1 MAFDL
6 LEISKIKKAK
16 ENLKNVVIESELQ
29 KSHRYSDLHNSSIHL
44 KREDLQKVRS
54 FKIRGAYNKISTL
67 SDKEKKEG
75 VVCSSAGNHAQG
87 VAHSCNKLKINGVI
101 YMPTITPKQKVA
113 QVKMFGG
120 KFIEIR
126 LHGDTY
132 DDAYEAAIE
141 YCEKSKKNF
150 IHPFDDLSVIEGQG
164 TLALEILNRSK
175 KDIDYIFVPIGGGG
189 LISGVL
195 SVFKQLSPKTKVIG
209 IEPIGAPS
217 MHQSLLKK
225 SIQKL
230 SKIDPFVDGAAVK
243 KVGKISY
250 SLCSQYLDDIILV
263 PEGHICQ
270 TILDMYNKDAIVV
283 EPAGAI
289 AIAALD
295 FYKEKIQNKE
305 VVCLLCGSN
314 NDITRMSEIKE
325 KALLYADLKHYFLI
339 KLPQRAG
346 ALKEFLTEILGPKDD
361 ITHFEYTKKNFRETG
376 TAVVGIECADKN
388 QLPRLIQNM
397 KERGFFSDYLN
408 NKDDLRQ
415 ILV

>member
-1 MAFDL
+1 MELEL
-6 LEISKIKKAK
+6 LALSNSEKAK
-16 ENLKNVVIESELQ
+16 ENLQKVVIESELQ
-29 KSHRYSDLHNSSIHL
+29 KSQRYSSLFNSSISL

-54 FKIRGAYNKISTL
+54 FKIRGAFNKISSL
-67 SDKEKKEG
+67 NKKEKLDG

-87 VAHSCNKLKINGVI
+87 VAQSCNQLQINGVI
-101 YMPTITPKQKVA
+101 YMPMITPKQKVA

-120 KFIEIR
+120 PFIEVR

-132 DDAYEAAIE
+132 DDSYEAALD
-141 YCEKSKKNF
+141 YCIQSKKHF
-150 IHPFDDLSVIEGQG
+150 IHPFDDKAVIEGQA
-164 TLALEILNRSK
+164 TLALEIIKQTK
-175 KDIDYIFVPIGGGG
+175 KEIDYIFVPIGGGG
-189 LISGVL
+189 LVSGVL
-195 SVFKQLSPKTKVIG
+195 SVFKQLSPHTKVIG
-209 IEPIGAPS
+209 VEPMGAPS
-217 MHQSLLKK
+217 MYKSLEKK

-230 SKIDPFVDGAAVK
+230 NKIDPFVDGAAVK
-243 KVGKISY
+243 KVGEIAY
-250 SLCSQYLDDIILV
+250 ALCGKYLDDVILV

-295 FYKEKIQNKE
+295 FYKEKIKNKE

-361 ITHFEYTKKNFRETG
+361 ITHFEYTKKSYRETG
-376 TAVVGIECADKN
+376 TAIVGIECLDKN
-388 QLPRLIQNM
+388 QLPRLIKKM

-408 NKDDLRQ
+408 DKDDIRQ
-415 ILV
+415 MLL

>member
-1 MAFDL
+1 MELDL
-6 LEISKIKKAK
+6 LALSNIEKAK
-16 ENLKNVVIESELQ
+16 ETLQKVVIESELQ
-29 KSHRYSDLHNSSIHL
+29 RSHRYSSLFNSSINI

-54 FKIRGAYNKISTL
+54 FKIRGAFNKISSLTK
-67 SDKEKKEG
+67 KEKLDG

-87 VAHSCNKLKINGVI
+87 VAQSCNQLQIKGVI
-101 YMPTITPKQKVA
+101 YMPMITPKQKVA

-120 KFIEIR
+120 SFIEVR
-126 LHGDTY
+126 LQGDSY
-132 DDAYEAAIE
+132 DDAYEAAID
-141 YCEKSKKNF
+141 YCNQSKKHF
-150 IHPFDDLSVIEGQG
+150 IHPFDDKSVIEGQA
-164 TLALEILNRSK
+164 TLALEIIEQTK
-175 KDIDYIFVPIGGGG
+175 KKIDYIFVPIGGGG
-189 LISGVL
+189 LVSGVL
-195 SVFKQLSPKTKVIG
+195 SVFKQLSPDTKVIG
-209 IEPIGAPS
+209 VEPMGAPS
-217 MHQSLLKK
+217 MFKSLEKK

-230 SKIDPFVDGAAVK
+230 TRIDPFVDGAAVK

-250 SLCSQYLDDIILV
+250 ALCKKYLDDVILV

-295 FYKEKIQNKE
+295 FYKEKIKEKE

-361 ITHFEYTKKNFRETG
+361 ITHFEYTKKNYRETG
-376 TAVVGIECADKN
+376 TAIVGIECLDKK
-388 QLPRLIQNM
+388 QLPRLIKKM

-408 NKDDLRQ
+408 NKDDIRQ
-415 ILV
+415 ILL

>member
-1 MAFDL
+1 MAFNL

-29 KSHRYSDLHNSSIHL
+29 KSHRYSELHESSIHL

-54 FKIRGAYNKISTL
+54 FKIRGAYNKISSL
-67 SDKEKKEG
+67 SKKEKTEG

-87 VAHSCNKLKINGVI
+87 VAQSCNKLKINGVI

-120 KFIEIR
+120 EFIEVR

-164 TLALEILNRSK
+164 TLALEIINQTK
-175 KDIDYIFVPIGGGG
+175 KEIDFIFVPIGGGG

-195 SVFKQLSPKTKVIG
+195 SVFKQLSPTTKVIG

-217 MHQSLLKK
+217 MHQSLAKK

-243 KVGKISY
+243 KVGEISY

-295 FYKEKIQNKE
+295 FYKEKIKNKE

-376 TAVVGIECADKN
+376 TAIVGIECADKN

-397 KERGFFSDYLN
+397 KDRGFFSDYLN
-408 NKDDLRQ
+408 DKDNLRQ
-415 ILV
+415 ILI

>member
-1 MAFDL
+1 MGFDL
-6 LEISKIKKAK
+6 LELSSIEKAK
-16 ENLKNVVIESELQ
+16 VTLQNVVIETELQ
-29 KSHRYSDLHNSSIHL
+29 KSHRYSELHQSSINL

-54 FKIRGAYNKISTL
+54 FKIRGAYNKISSL
-67 SDKEKKEG
+67 SEKEKLEG

-87 VAHSCNKLKINGVI
+87 VAQSCNQLQINGVI
-101 YMPTITPKQKVA
+101 YMPMITPKQKVA

-120 KFIEIR
+120 SFIEVR
-126 LHGDTY
+126 LQGDTY

-141 YCEKSKKNF
+141 YCTENKKHF
-150 IHPFDDLSVIEGQG
+150 IHPFDDPSVIEGQA
-164 TLALEILNRSK
+164 TLALEIIKQTK
-175 KDIDYIFVPIGGGG
+175 KEIDYIFVPIGGGG

-195 SVFKQLSPKTKVIG
+195 SVFKQLSPNTKVIG
-209 IEPIGAPS
+209 IEPMGAPS
-217 MHQSLLKK
+217 MHKSLKEK

-230 SKIDPFVDGAAVK
+230 AKIDPFVDGAAVK
-243 KVGKISY
+243 KVGEISY
-250 SLCSQYLDDIILV
+250 ALCEKYLDDIILI

-295 FYKEKIQNKE
+295 FYKEKIKNKE

-346 ALKEFLTEILGPKDD
+346 ALKEFLTEIIGPKDD
-361 ITHFEYTKKNFRETG
+361 ITHFEYTKKSYRETG
-376 TAVVGIECADKN
+376 TAIVGIECLNKN
-388 QLPRLIQNM
+388 QLPRLIKKM
-397 KERGFFSDYLN
+397 KERGFYSDYLN
-408 NKDDLRQ
+408 DKEDIRQ
-415 ILV
+415 MLL

>member
-1 MAFDL
+1 MELDL
-6 LEISKIKKAK
+6 LALSNIEKAK
-16 ENLKNVVIESELQ
+16 ETLQKVVIESELQ
-29 KSHRYSDLHNSSIHL
+29 RSHRYSSLFNSSINI

-54 FKIRGAYNKISTL
+54 FKIRGAFNKISSLTK
-67 SDKEKKEG
+67 KEKLDG

-87 VAHSCNKLKINGVI
+87 VAQSCNQLQIKGVI
-101 YMPTITPKQKVA
+101 YMPMITPKQKVA

-120 KFIEIR
+120 SFIEVR
-126 LHGDTY
+126 LQGDSY
-132 DDAYEAAIE
+132 DDAYEAAID
-141 YCEKSKKNF
+141 YCNQSKKHF
-150 IHPFDDLSVIEGQG
+150 IHPFDDKSVIEGQA
-164 TLALEILNRSK
+164 TLALEIIEQTK
-175 KDIDYIFVPIGGGG
+175 KKIDYIFVPIGGGG
-189 LISGVL
+189 LVSGVL
-195 SVFKQLSPKTKVIG
+195 SVFKQLSPNTKVIG
-209 IEPIGAPS
+209 VEPMGAPS
-217 MHQSLLKK
+217 MYKSLEKK

-230 SKIDPFVDGAAVK
+230 TKIDPFVDGAAVK

-250 SLCSQYLDDIILV
+250 ALCKKYLDDVILV

-295 FYKEKIQNKE
+295 FYKEKIKEKE

-361 ITHFEYTKKNFRETG
+361 ITHFEYTKKNYRETG
-376 TAVVGIECADKN
+376 TAIVGIECLDKK
-388 QLPRLIQNM
+388 QLPRLIKKM

-408 NKDDLRQ
+408 NKDDIRQ
-415 ILV
+415 MLL

>member
-1 MAFDL
+1 MVFDL
-6 LEISKIKKAK
+6 LEISKIIKAK

-29 KSHRYSDLHNSSIHL
+29 KSYRYSDLHKSSIRL

-87 VAHSCNKLKINGVI
+87 VAQSCNKLKINGVI

-132 DDAYEAAIE
+132 DDAYETAIE

-164 TLALEILNRSK
+164 TLALEILDQSK

-408 NKDDLRQ
+408 DKDYLRQ

>member
-1 MAFDL
+1 MELEL
-6 LEISKIKKAK
+6 LALSNIVKAK
-16 ENLKNVVIESELQ
+16 ENLQKVVIESELQ
-29 KSHRYSDLHNSSIHL
+29 KSQRYSSLFNSSISL

-54 FKIRGAYNKISTL
+54 FKIRGAFNKISSL
-67 SDKEKKEG
+67 NKKEKLDG

-87 VAHSCNKLKINGVI
+87 VAQSCNQLQINGVI
-101 YMPTITPKQKVA
+101 YMPMITPKQKVA

-120 KFIEIR
+120 PFIEVR

-132 DDAYEAAIE
+132 DDSYEAALD
-141 YCEKSKKNF
+141 YCIQSKKHF
-150 IHPFDDLSVIEGQG
+150 IHPFDDKAVIEGQA
-164 TLALEILNRSK
+164 TLALEIIKQTK
-175 KDIDYIFVPIGGGG
+175 KEIDYIFVPIGGGG
-189 LISGVL
+189 LVSGVL
-195 SVFKQLSPKTKVIG
+195 SVFKQLSPHTKVIG
-209 IEPIGAPS
+209 VEPMGAPS
-217 MHQSLLKK
+217 MYKSLEKK

-230 SKIDPFVDGAAVK
+230 NKIDPFVEGAAVK
-243 KVGKISY
+243 KVGEIAY
-250 SLCSQYLDDIILV
+250 ALCGKYLDDVILV

-295 FYKEKIQNKE
+295 FYKEKIKNKE

-361 ITHFEYTKKNFRETG
+361 ITHFEYTKKSYRETG
-376 TAVVGIECADKN
+376 TAIVGIECLDKN
-388 QLPRLIQNM
+388 QLPRLIKKM

-408 NKDDLRQ
+408 DKDDIRQ
-415 ILV
+415 MLL

>member
-1 MAFDL
+1 MRFKL
-6 LEISKIKKAK
+6 IEISAIKKAK
-16 ENLKNVVIESELQ
+16 ENLKNVVIESPLQ
-29 KSHRYSDLHNSSIHL
+29 KSHRYSELLNSSIHL

-54 FKIRGAYNKISTL
+54 FKIRGAYNKISSL
-67 SDKEKKEG
+67 SEKEKLDG

-87 VAHSCNKLKINGVI
+87 VAQSCNKLKINGVI

-120 KFIEIR
+120 KFIEVR
-126 LHGDTY
+126 LYGDTY

-141 YCEKSKKNF
+141 YCDNSQKTF

-164 TLALEILNRSK
+164 TLALEIINQCEK
-175 KDIDYIFVPIGGGG
+175 NIDYIFVPIGGGG

-195 SVFKQLSPKTKVIG
+195 SVFKQLSPKTKIIG

-217 MHQSLLKK
+217 MHQSLAKK

-230 SKIDPFVDGAAVK
+230 TKIDPFVDGAAVK
-243 KVGKISY
+243 KVGEISY

-295 FYKEKIQNKE
+295 FYKEKIKNKE
-305 VVCLLCGSN
+305 VVCLLCGRN

-325 KALLYADLKHYFLI
+325 KALVYADIKHYFLI
-339 KLPQRAG
+339 KLPQRSA
-346 ALKEFLTEILGPKDD
+346 ALKEFLTGILGPNDD

-376 TAVVGIECADKN
+376 TAVLGIECADKN

-397 KERGFFSDYLN
+397 K
-408 NKDDLRQ
+408 
-415 ILV
+415 

>member
-29 KSHRYSDLHNSSIHL
+29 KSHRYSELHNSSIHL

-54 FKIRGAYNKISTL
+54 FKIRGAYNKISSL
-67 SDKEKKEG
+67 SEKEKKEG

-87 VAHSCNKLKINGVI
+87 VAQSCNKLKINGVI

-164 TLALEILNRSK
+164 TLALEILNQSK

-217 MHQSLLKK
+217 MQQSLAKK

-243 KVGKISY
+243 KVGEISY

-295 FYKEKIQNKE
+295 FYKEKIKNKE

-376 TAVVGIECADKN
+376 TAIVGIECADKN
-388 QLPRLIQNM
+388 QLPRLIQNI
-397 KERGFFSDYLN
+397 KDRGFYSDYLN
-408 NKDDLRQ
+408 DKDNLRQ
-415 ILV
+415 ILI

>member
-1 MAFDL
+1 MELDL
-6 LEISKIKKAK
+6 LALSNIEKAK
-16 ENLKNVVIESELQ
+16 ETLQKVVIESELQ
-29 KSHRYSDLHNSSIHL
+29 RSHRYSSLFNSSINI

-54 FKIRGAYNKISTL
+54 FKIRGAFNKISSLTK
-67 SDKEKKEG
+67 KEKLDG

-87 VAHSCNKLKINGVI
+87 VAQSCNQLQIKGVI
-101 YMPTITPKQKVA
+101 YMPMITPKQKVA

-120 KFIEIR
+120 SFIEVR
-126 LHGDTY
+126 LQGDSY
-132 DDAYEAAIE
+132 DDAYEAAID
-141 YCEKSKKNF
+141 YCNQSKKHF
-150 IHPFDDLSVIEGQG
+150 IHPFDDKSVIEGQA
-164 TLALEILNRSK
+164 TLALEIIEQTK
-175 KDIDYIFVPIGGGG
+175 KKIDYIFVPIGGGG
-189 LISGVL
+189 LVSGVL
-195 SVFKQLSPKTKVIG
+195 SVFKQLSPNTKVIG
-209 IEPIGAPS
+209 VEPMGAPS
-217 MHQSLLKK
+217 MFKSLERK

-230 SKIDPFVDGAAVK
+230 TKIDPFVDGAAVK

-250 SLCSQYLDDIILV
+250 ALCKKYLDDVILV

-295 FYKEKIQNKE
+295 FYKEKIKEKE

-361 ITHFEYTKKNFRETG
+361 ITHFEYTKKNYRETG
-376 TAVVGIECADKN
+376 TAIVGIECLDKK
-388 QLPRLIQNM
+388 QLPRLIKKM

-408 NKDDLRQ
+408 NKDDIRQ
-415 ILV
+415 MLL